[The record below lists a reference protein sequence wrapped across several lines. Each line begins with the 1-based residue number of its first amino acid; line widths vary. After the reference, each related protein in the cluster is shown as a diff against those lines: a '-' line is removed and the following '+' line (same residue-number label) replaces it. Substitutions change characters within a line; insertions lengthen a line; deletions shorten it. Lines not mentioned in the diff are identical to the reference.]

1 MSIVA
6 QGTYRRPT
14 RCARRPTGW
23 GCPTTACTSTTAT
36 SGASAWGGASSS
48 PGAWWSAWW
57 PALQQ
62 PPAAD
67 LVPIPA
73 GLYTV
78 DLLLAAADRLPEGAR
93 WQLVQR
99 LLDRLQGRRP

>member
-1 MSIVA
+1 MSVVA
-6 QGTYRRPT
+6 QGTYPETYTVRQAADRLGVSYDSVHEHYRDFGGFRVGRRILLP
-14 RCARRPTGW
+14 RSVVERLVAGPE
-23 GCPTTACTSTTAT
+23 
-36 SGASAWGGASSS
+36 
-48 PGAWWSAWW
+48 
-57 PALQQ
+57 Q

-73 GLYTV
+73 GLHTV

-99 LLDRLQGRRP
+99 LLDHLQGRRP